1 MTDRNHSPGGAANAP
16 ANDPAT
22 AKTGKAGAPAGVL
35 LRITRLTFRRR
46 WRMTIALSCAAGA
59 ACFQLLIPLIL
70 GRAVDNATG
79 LLSGAEAAASD
90 VQRALFTSAALLLG
104 AGTLRGLLTMMHNY
118 QGEAIGQSV
127 ARELRLAYYQKLQT
141 LSFSYHDRVHTG
153 DLINRGMLD
162 LEGVRTFIDQALVRI
177 ALLGILI
184 TAGAVLMLR
193 TDLVLGLLSLSFVPF
208 VGWRAVFTRLR
219 LRRVWLA
226 LQEQL
231 GVLTRVLEENLGGIR
246 VVRAFGA
253 QDYEM
258 AKFDA
263 ESSAALALGS
273 KRLKLR
279 FGYTSSMTFVYFVA
293 MTLVLWVGGS
303 KVIAGE
309 VSVGTLTSFLAF
321 MMILQMPVRQIGMVV
336 NAVARASTAGQR
348 LFEVLDLEPAIRDR
362 PGATSLTV
370 GDGTLRFEEVRF
382 AYRQGEHELP
392 VLHDVSFEVGAGQT
406 IGIVGPPGSGKT
418 TIAHLIPRFYDVTG
432 GRIMIDGVDIRDVT
446 LESLRGAVGVVQ
458 QDAFLFTASIEN
470 NVAYGNPWADRE
482 HIVAATESAQLHNY
496 IRQLPA
502 GYDSLV
508 GERGVS
514 LSGGQRQRLSIAR
527 GTLEMPSIIV
537 FDDATAAVDA
547 ATEQQIRVALT
558 ELTLHR
564 ATVIVSHRLNSL
576 MHADEILV
584 LENGRVVERGTHAE
598 LIARGGSYRVMY
610 DLQAHPDEAPDSS
623 PPAERKA
630 HVS

>member
-1 MTDRNHSPGGAANAP
+1 MAIALGS
-16 ANDPAT
+16 AT
-22 AKTGKAGAPAGVL
+22 A
-35 LRITRLTFRRR
+35 
-46 WRMTIALSCAAGA
+46 AAG
-59 ACFQLLIPLIL
+59 FQLLIPLIL

-79 LLSGAEAAASD
+79 LLAGTQAATAEVQKALLVAAI
-90 VQRALFTSAALLLG
+90 LLLG
-104 AGTLRGLLTMMHNY
+104 AGILRGLLTMMHNY

-127 ARELRLAYYQKLQT
+127 GYELRLAYYQKLQT

-162 LEGVRTFIDQALVRI
+162 LEGVRTFIDQAIVRI
-177 ALLGILI
+177 ALLSILI
-184 TAGAVLMLR
+184 VTGAVLMLR
-193 TDLVLGLLSLSFVPF
+193 TDLVLGILSLSFVPF
-208 VGWRAVFTRLR
+208 VGWRAVFTRLK

-231 GVLTRVLEENLGGIR
+231 GVLTRVMEENLGGIR

-258 AKFDA
+258 RKFDQ
-263 ESSAALALGS
+263 ESATALALAA
-273 KRLKLR
+273 KRVKLR
-279 FGYTSSMTFVYFVA
+279 FGYTSTMTFAFFVA
-293 MTLVLWVGGS
+293 MTLVLWVGGT
-303 KVIAGE
+303 KVIAGQI
-309 VSVGTLTSFLAF
+309 SVGTLTSFLAF

-336 NAVARASTAGQR
+336 NAIARASTAGQR

-362 PGATSLTV
+362 PDAKPLIAR
-370 GDGTLRFEEVRF
+370 DGTLRFENVRF
-382 AYRQGEHELP
+382 AYQESDQELH
-392 VLHDVSFEVGAGQT
+392 VLHDISFEVGAGQT

-418 TIAHLIPRFYDVTG
+418 TIAHLIPRFYDVSG
-432 GRIMIDGVDIRDVT
+432 GRITIDGEDIRDVT
-446 LESLRGAVGVVQ
+446 LESLRRAVGVVQ

-482 HIVAATESAQLHNY
+482 RIVAATESAQLHNY

-502 GYDSLV
+502 GYSSLV

-527 GTLEMPSIIV
+527 GTILMPSIIV

-547 ATEQQIRVALT
+547 ATEQQIRTALT
-558 ELTLHR
+558 ELSRDR
-564 ATVIVSHRLNSL
+564 ATVIVSHRLSSL
-576 MHADEILV
+576 MHADEILF

-598 LIARGGSYRVMY
+598 LFARGGRYRAMY
-610 DLQAHPDEAPDSS
+610 DLQAHEEADEVESGPT
-623 PPAERKA
+623 RRQA
-630 HVS
+630 HVN